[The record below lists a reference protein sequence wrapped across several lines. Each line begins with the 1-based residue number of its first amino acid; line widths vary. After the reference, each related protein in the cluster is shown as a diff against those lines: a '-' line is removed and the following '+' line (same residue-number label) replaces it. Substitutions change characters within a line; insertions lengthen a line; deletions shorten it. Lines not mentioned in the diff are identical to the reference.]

1 MLFVRYNE
9 RHDQECLEIPNP
21 LTAVERPTVHHK
33 NKYPAFRWSSWLVT
47 VLVEEI
53 TKDGAT
59 TDQRVQEIAL
69 DEEMYISLDEEVGA
83 MKEEF
88 ANIA

>member
-1 MLFVRYNE
+1 
-9 RHDQECLEIPNP
+9 
-21 LTAVERPTVHHK
+21 
-33 NKYPAFRWSSWLVT
+33 
-47 VLVEEI
+47 LVEEI
-53 TKDGAT
+53 TKDGVT